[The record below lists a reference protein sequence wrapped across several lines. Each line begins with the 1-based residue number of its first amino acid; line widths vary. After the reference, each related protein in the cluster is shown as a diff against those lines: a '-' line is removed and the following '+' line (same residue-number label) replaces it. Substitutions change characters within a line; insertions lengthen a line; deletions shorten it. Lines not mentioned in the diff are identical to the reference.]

1 MTAFSRPAVT
11 RSVFPRIAPLAE
23 RSRPKTLKEVVG
35 QEHLLSPTASLRAM
49 MESGELGSFIL
60 WGPPGSGKTTIARL
74 AAAKF
79 DAEFR
84 PHSAVLCGLAEMRK
98 AFAEAE
104 QRLPRRTILFLDEI
118 HRFNRSQQDAFLPHL
133 ESGLITLIGA
143 TTQNPS
149 FELNGALLSR
159 CRVFVLKPLK
169 AEALATLVDRFLG
182 QENIKLAADAKNLLI
197 AAADGDARQLFNGL
211 EAALREKPSR
221 LTAARL
227 AELLERPPPKHDKAA
242 DGHYNLASA
251 LHKSLRASDTDAA
264 LYWTARMLTAGEDP
278 QYLARRL
285 VRFASE
291 DIGLADPQALTTA
304 IAAWQAWN
312 RLGPPE
318 GETAI
323 AQAVVYLATAPKS
336 NAVYKA
342 WNRSVAAAKGSAS
355 LPPPMHIL
363 NAPTKLMKKQ
373 GFGVDYR
380 YDHDYEQAFAGQ
392 NCFPADLPRQEFY
405 KPHERGF
412 EREIARR
419 LSWWAKRRR
428 ND

>member
-1 MTAFSRPAVT
+1 MITSP
-11 RSVFPRIAPLAE
+11 PNAPLAE
-23 RSRPKTLKEVVG
+23 RVRPKTLEEVVG
-35 QEHLLSPTASLRAM
+35 QEHLLAEGSSLAAM
-49 MESGELGSFIL
+49 LRGGISSFIL
-60 WGPPGSGKTTIARL
+60 WGPPGSGKTTIASL
-74 AAAKF
+74 AAARF
-79 DAEFR
+79 TDAVFSSY
-84 PHSAVLCGLAEMRK
+84 SAVLCGLTEMRK
-98 AFAEAE
+98 VFAEA
-104 QRLPRRTILFLDEI
+104 QRRLPRRAILFLDEI

-159 CRVFVLKPLK
+159 CRVFVLKPLDD
-169 AEALATLVDRFLG
+169 AALATLLDRFLAA
-182 QENIKLAADAKNLLI
+182 ENLRNKFADDGKELLVALAE
-197 AAADGDARQLFNGL
+197 GDARRLFNNL
-211 EAALREKPSR
+211 EAVL
-221 LTAARL
+221 AAEQDRID
-227 AELLERPPPKHDKAA
+227 AESLQKLLERAPPRHDKAA

-278 QYLARRL
+278 QYLSRRL

-291 DIGLADPQALTTA
+291 DIGLADPQALATA
-304 IAAWQAWN
+304 IDAWQAWN

-342 WNRSVAAAKGSAS
+342 WNEATAAAERSAS

-373 GFGVDYR
+373 GFGANYR
-380 YDHDYEQAFAGQ
+380 YDHDYRGGFAGQ
-392 NCFPADLPRQEFY
+392 NCFPAALPRRKFY
-405 KPHERGF
+405 NPNERGF
-412 EREIARR
+412 EREIVRR
-419 LSWWAKRRR
+419 LNWWEKHRK
-428 ND
+428 DG